1 MNFTDYQYVRPEIE
15 QFTIAFKAK
24 LGEFKDAVNFETQSA
39 VFQSINELRDEF
51 QSMYNICL
59 IRHTIDTKD
68 NFYEKENKFFDE
80 NNPSYQALNSEF
92 YQCILD
98 SKFRKELEAK
108 WGKQLFIIAELSLK
122 TFKPTIL
129 SLLQEENKLSSEYTK
144 IKAGAEIEFEGKK
157 YNLSA
162 LAPIEQSKDRDLRK
176 RAKAAKWNFYKNKS
190 QVFEETFDK
199 LVKVRTEIAKKLGY
213 DDFIKL
219 GYARML
225 RSDYNAESVSKFR
238 EAVRKHIVPLATQIH
253 ERQRKRLGLD
263 ELNYYDEDF
272 RFESGNPKPQ
282 GEPKWV
288 IEGARKMYSELST
301 ETNQFFN
308 FMIDKQLMDLV
319 NKEGKASGGYCTYI
333 AKFKSP
339 YIFSNFNGT
348 SGDIDVLT
356 HEAGHAFQVFSS
368 REMGINEYHWPTYEA
383 CEIHSM
389 SMEFF
394 TWPWMHL
401 FFKQDTDKYHYSH
414 LTGALTFLP
423 YEVAVDEFQH
433 VVYENPEMTPKE
445 RNEAWRNI
453 EKKYLPHR
461 KYDDNDFLEK
471 GGFWQRQNHIFASPF
486 YYIDY
491 ALAQICAFQFWKKD
505 KEDHEAAWSDYL
517 RLCKAGGSQSFLDL
531 VELAN
536 LKSPFEEEVIEE
548 VVGSISDWIANIDDS
563 KF

>member
-1 MNFTDYQYVRPEIE
+1 MNFTDYQYVRPEID
-15 QFTIAFKAK
+15 QFTKDFKAK
-24 LGEFKDAVNFETQSA
+24 LVEFKEAVTFETQSA
-39 VFQSINELRDEF
+39 IFKSINELRDEF

-59 IRHTIDTKD
+59 IRHTINTKD
-68 NFYEKENKFFDE
+68 NFYEEENKFFDE

-98 SKFRKELEAK
+98 SKFRKELEGK
-108 WGKQLFIIAELSLK
+108 WGKQLFIIAELSLQ

-144 IKAGAEIEFEGKK
+144 IKASAEIEFEGKQ

-162 LAPIEQSKDRDLRK
+162 LAPLEQSKDRDLRK
-176 RAKAAKWNFYKNKS
+176 RAKAAKWNYYKSKS
-190 QVFEETFDK
+190 AIFEETFDK

-225 RSDYNAESVSKFR
+225 RSDYSAENVANFR
-238 EAVRKHIVPLATQIH
+238 EAVRKYIVPLATQIH
-253 ERQRKRLGLD
+253 ERQRKRLGLA
-263 ELNYYDEDF
+263 ELYYYDEDF

-288 IEGARKMYSELST
+288 IEGARKMYSELSD

-401 FFKQDTDKYHYSH
+401 FFKQDTDKYHYAH

-445 RNEAWRNI
+445 RNSAWRNI

-461 KYDDNDFLEK
+461 KYGDNEFLEN
-471 GGFWQRQNHIFASPF
+471 GGYWQRQNHIFASPF

-505 KEDHEAAWSDYL
+505 QENHEAAWSDYL

-536 LKSPFEEEVIEE
+536 LKSPFEEAVIEE
-548 VVGSISDWIANIDDS
+548 VVGSIQDWIIGIDDS

>member
-1 MNFTDYQYVRPEIE
+1 MNFTDYQYVRPQID
-15 QFTIAFKAK
+15 QFTKDFKVK
-24 LGEFKDAVNFETQSA
+24 LDEFKMAVTFETQSV
-39 VFQSINELRDEF
+39 VFQEINALRDEF

-68 NFYEKENKFFDE
+68 NFYENENKFFDE
-80 NNPSYQALNSEF
+80 NNPSFQALNNEF
-92 YQCILD
+92 YRCILD
-98 SKFRKELEAK
+98 SRFRKELEAK

-129 SLLQEENKLSSEYTK
+129 NLLQEENKLSSEYTK

-176 RAKAAKWNFYKNKS
+176 RAKEAKWDFYKSNSAK
-190 QVFEETFDK
+190 FEEIFDK

-225 RSDYNAESVSKFR
+225 RSDYNAENVASFR

-263 ELNYYDEDF
+263 SLNYYDEDF

-288 IEGARKMYSELST
+288 IEGARKMYSELSD

-401 FFKQDTDKYHYSH
+401 FFKQDTDKYHYAH
-414 LTGALTFLP
+414 LTGALAFLP

-433 VVYENPEMTPKE
+433 VVYENPEMTPKQ

-461 KYDDNDFLEK
+461 KFDDNEFLEN
-471 GGFWQRQNHIFASPF
+471 GAYWQRQNHIFASPF

-505 KEDHEAAWSDYL
+505 KENHDSAWADYL
-517 RLCKAGGSQSFLDL
+517 RLCKAGGSLSFLDL
-531 VELAN
+531 VDLAN
-536 LKSPFEEEVIEE
+536 LKSPFDEKVIEE
-548 VVGSISDWIANIDDS
+548 VVGSIKEWIDGIDDS

>member
-1 MNFTDYQYVRPEIE
+1 MNFTDYQYVRPEID
-15 QFTIAFKAK
+15 QFTKSFKDK
-24 LGEFKDAVNFETQSA
+24 LVEFKEAVSFKTQSD
-39 VFQSINELRDEF
+39 VFQAINELRDEF

-129 SLLQEENKLSSEYTK
+129 SLLKEENKLSSEYTK
-144 IKAGAEIEFEGKK
+144 IKAGAEIEFDGKK

-162 LAPIEQSKDRDLRK
+162 LAPIEQSKDRALRK
-176 RAKAAKWNFYKNKS
+176 RAKEAKWNFYKSKS
-190 QVFEETFDK
+190 AIFEETFDK

-213 DDFIKL
+213 EDFIKL

-225 RSDYNAESVSKFR
+225 RSDYNAESVANFR
-238 EAVRKHIVPLATQIH
+238 EAVRKYIVPLATQIH

-288 IEGARKMYSELST
+288 IEGARKMYSELSD

-414 LTGALTFLP
+414 LTGAITFLP

-461 KYDDNDFLEK
+461 KYKDNEFLEN
-471 GGFWQRQNHIFASPF
+471 GGYWQRQNHIFASPF

-505 KEDHEAAWSDYL
+505 QENHEAAWSDYL

-548 VVGSISDWIANIDDS
+548 VVGSLSEWIAGIDDS